1 MASPPRRFA
10 LEERV
15 AKKPNPIDVHVGGR
29 VRARRT
35 MRGLSQ
41 SKLGKAID
49 TTFQQVQKY
58 EHGTNRVSASRLH
71 MLSQVLD
78 VPISYFFDE
87 LPDDISGS
95 RTPGLGPSKGFEGDP
110 LAKQETQELVNA
122 YYRMPEQKM
131 RQRVREL
138 VKALAGRG

>member
-1 MASPPRRFA
+1 M
-10 LEERV
+10 V
-15 AKKPNPIDVHVGGR
+15 KKPNPIDVHVGGR

-35 MRGLSQ
+35 MRGMSQ
-41 SKLGKAID
+41 SKLGLAIN

-87 LPDDISGS
+87 LPEDISGPKA
-95 RTPGLGPSKGFEGDP
+95 PGLGKTMGFEGDP
-110 LAKQETQELVNA
+110 MAKQETLELVRA
-122 YYRMPEQKM
+122 YYRMPEPKV

>member
-1 MASPPRRFA
+1 MG
-10 LEERV
+10 
-15 AKKPNPIDVHVGGR
+15 KKPNPIDVHVGGR

-35 MRGLSQ
+35 MHGMSQ
-41 SKLGKAID
+41 SKLGTAIN

-78 VPISYFFDE
+78 VPISYFFDD

-95 RTPGLGPSKGFEGDP
+95 RTPGLGQSEGFEGDP
-110 LAKQETQELVNA
+110 LAKQETQELVSA
-122 YYRMPEQKM
+122 YYRMPEAKV

-138 VKALAGRG
+138 VKALAGRR

>member
-1 MASPPRRFA
+1 MGN
-10 LEERV
+10 
-15 AKKPNPIDVHVGGR
+15 KPNPIDIHVGGR

-41 SKLGKAID
+41 SKLGQAIN

-71 MLSQVLD
+71 LLSQVLD

-87 LPDDISGS
+87 LPGEISGS
-95 RTPGLGPSKGFEGDP
+95 RAPGLAMGKGKGFEGDP
-110 LAKQETQELVNA
+110 LAKNETLELVSA
-122 YYRMPEQKM
+122 YYRVPEPRIRK
-131 RQRVREL
+131 RLREL
-138 VKALAGRG
+138 VKALSARD

>member
-1 MASPPRRFA
+1 M
-10 LEERV
+10 
-15 AKKPNPIDVHVGGR
+15 HG
-29 VRARRT
+29 
-35 MRGLSQ
+35 MSQ
-41 SKLGKAID
+41 SKLGKAIN

-87 LPDDISGS
+87 LPGNISGS
-95 RTPGLGPSKGFEGDP
+95 NAPGLGEAPGFEGDP
-110 LAKQETQELVNA
+110 MAAQETQELVSA
-122 YYRMPEQKM
+122 YYRMPEAIM

-138 VKALAGRG
+138 VKALAGRE